1 MNVNLLSWSVAPHA
15 LRAGARLRL
24 FREEPGRG
32 ADAAHLPPGYS
43 AKLLSRIP
51 VKNPGPSSLGALLG
65 VRGLALVVVEDERPT
80 RLPSESIDERD
91 MRRRSFRL
99 ARQGFVLLVIGWTAR
114 QWRAQSATRLDD

>member
-15 LRAGARLRL
+15 LRAGARLCL

-80 RLPSESIDERD
+80 RLPQRKY
-91 MRRRSFRL
+91 RRK
-99 ARQGFVLLVIGWTAR
+99 GY
-114 QWRAQSATRLDD
+114 ATPVVPPGAAGLRVAGHRLDREAVAGTVCNPAG